1 MAIRDEWVDPLSNM
15 DWTKPLSAY
24 ATFEPSELVTLDANS
39 PAPLSSM
46 VTPLLPTEL
55 LRTRFTPSKPALPED
70 VLSIVPPLRTLTFI
84 GKLVEKEVVLEDPMN
99 VVFEVPA
106 TAILLDR
113 MPSSTLV
120 LTLIPLEVS
129 TDNANPGSDIRL
141 AEESV
146 FAFGVVTVPD
156 EPRSICRDPSGF
168 N

>member
-1 MAIRDEWVDPLSNM
+1 M
-15 DWTKPLSAY
+15 DWTKPLSGM
-24 ATFEPSELVTLDANS
+24 PRLSLQNWSHLMPTLL
-39 PAPLSSM
+39 PPSSM

-120 LTLIPLEVS
+120 LTLIPLRCPRI
-129 TDNANPGSDIRL
+129 TPTRIRYQTCRRKC
-141 AEESV
+141 
-146 FAFGVVTVPD
+146 FCI
-156 EPRSICRDPSGF
+156 RSSCAV
-168 N
+168 

>member
-1 MAIRDEWVDPLSNM
+1 M
-15 DWTKPLSAY
+15 
-24 ATFEPSELVTLDANS
+24 
-39 PAPLSSM
+39 
-46 VTPLLPTEL
+46 
-55 LRTRFTPSKPALPED
+55 PED

-129 TDNANPGSDIRL
+129 TDNASLGSDIRL
-141 AEESV
+141 AEEPV